1 MVKAMTGLD
10 GGPVFRLF
18 MEEEEEAGT
27 VRETGERAVVYV
39 DLLKSCLLGEKTGQG
54 DRDGD

>member
-1 MVKAMTGLD
+1 MKAMTGLG
-10 GGPVFRLF
+10 GGPVFRLV

-27 VRETGERAVVYV
+27 VRETGERAVIDM

-54 DRDGD
+54 DRDED